1 MADTPRRLARRDVL
15 AVAGAGAVALAGCLG
30 GGGGDG
36 GIESEPLPERGD
48 QSLLADVRSYPSE
61 GIRHVDRGR
70 DVEYDTYPPTSG
82 PHYDGTVAAGFYDE
96 TPAMGDVVHTLEH
109 GAVVIYYDPDA
120 LTESAEE
127 SLRAW
132 ANAHTGTW
140 RSVVVV
146 PHARSDPEAP
156 YVLTAWRHL
165 LRMDEYDAT
174 VVRAFL
180 AEYLGRGP
188 ENPVR

>member
-1 MADTPRRLARRDVL
+1 MVDAPRHDGPGRRDVL
-15 AVAGAGAVALAGCLG
+15 AAGAGVFALAGCL
-30 GGGGDG
+30 GGGDG
-36 GIESEPLPERGD
+36 GIESEPLPDRGD
-48 QSLLADVRSYPSE
+48 RSLLSDVRSFPSE
-61 GIRHVDRGR
+61 GTRHVERGTEV
-70 DVEYDTYPPTSG
+70 DYGTYPPTSG
-82 PHYDGTVAAGFYDE
+82 PHYGGTVAAGFYEE
-96 TPAMGDVVHTLEH
+96 TPPMGDVVHTLEH
-109 GAVVIYYDPDA
+109 GAVVIHYDPDA
-120 LTESAEE
+120 LTDPARE

-132 ANAHTGTW
+132 ADAHTGTW

-146 PHARSDPEAP
+146 PHARGDPEAP

-165 LRMDEYDAT
+165 LRMDEYDAE

>member
-1 MADTPRRLARRDVL
+1 MTDVSRRAVLRRGTLA
-15 AVAGAGAVALAGCLG
+15 AGAVALAGCLG
-30 GGGGDG
+30 GGGGGGG
-36 GIESEPLPERGD
+36 GIESEPLPERGTG
-48 QSLLADVRSYPSE
+48 SLLADVRSFPSE
-61 GIRHVDRGR
+61 GTRHVERGT
-70 DVEYDTYPPTSG
+70 DVDYGTYPPTSG
-82 PHYDGTVAAGFYDE
+82 PHYSGTVEAGFYEE
-96 TPAMGDVVHTLEH
+96 TPAMGDLVHTLEH
-109 GAVVIYYDPDA
+109 GAVVIYYDPAA
-120 LTESAEE
+120 LTDAARG

-140 RSVVVV
+140 KSVVVV
-146 PHARSDPEAP
+146 PHAREDPEAP

-165 LRMDEYDAT
+165 LRMDEYDPE